1 MDEEIQIL
9 KLSVKQVIGRGDA
22 LDSLM
27 LMPLIIDWR
36 VPKNCIWNKKEKC
49 DAPISRLYVLDEP
62 LDGKHKVVGVCEE
75 HHKCF
80 LGMKKGRK

>member
-36 VPKNCIWNKKEKC
+36 VPKNCIWNKKRNVTLQYPDC
-49 DAPISRLYVLDEP
+49 M
-62 LDGKHKVVGVCEE
+62 
-75 HHKCF
+75 F
-80 LGMKKGRK
+80 